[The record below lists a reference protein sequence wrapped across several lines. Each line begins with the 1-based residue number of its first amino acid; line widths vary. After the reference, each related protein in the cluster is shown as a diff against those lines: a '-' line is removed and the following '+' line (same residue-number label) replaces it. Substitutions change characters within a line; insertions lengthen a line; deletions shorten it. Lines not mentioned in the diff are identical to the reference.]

1 MSNFVK
7 RLIVRCKVRT
17 FFKLEIILV
26 CILILSSNLIYNH
39 LVNEIQSDTTRYQNE
54 ILETHRDII
63 EMESE
68 MFRFVM
74 SERGSIINDSV
85 SYDDYVKII
94 DGYKNIFDGN
104 EYIDSLMGR
113 KIEIKKEYLNSKLK
127 RTPVNKIK
135 VSFSK
140 KFIIGD
146 PNKHFE
152 VDSRQYENNVLS
164 NVNSMISNRHNLIK
178 ENTEIDKVILSYI
191 NIKINISSAKGTR
204 STKEL
209 NDKVNDDISK
219 ISKLSV
225 IHTISVLILM
235 LAMLIDLR
243 KIFRR
248 SKRRDN
254 VIDTIIQEKI
264 NK

>member
-17 FFKLEIILV
+17 FFKLEIVLI

-39 LVNEIQSDTTRYQNE
+39 LVNEIQSDTSKYRDE

-85 SYDDYVKII
+85 SYNDYVEII
-94 DGYKNIFDGN
+94 DGYKNIFNGN
-104 EYIDSLMGR
+104 EYIDSLMDR
-113 KIEIKKEYLNSKLK
+113 KIEIKKEYLNTKLK
-127 RTPVNKIK
+127 HTPVNKIK

-140 KFIIGD
+140 KFIIGNPD
-146 PNKHFE
+146 KHFE
-152 VDSRQYENNVLS
+152 VDSRQYENNVFR
-164 NVNSMISNRHNLIK
+164 NVNSMVSNRHNLIK
-178 ENTEIDKVILSYI
+178 ENTEIDRVLLSFI
-191 NIKINISSAKGTR
+191 NLKINTLSEKATH

-219 ISKLSV
+219 ISKLSI
-225 IHTISVLILM
+225 IHTICVLILM

-248 SKRRDN
+248 SKRKDN

-264 NK
+264 NE